1 MDIIKNIRT
10 YSLIEWLV
18 FFVIIAH
25 FPPWFMWRNGYSTL
39 CQYAGVV
46 LLLLI
51 FIKRNRLKSASGFT
65 IFLFFLL
72 YFVVIQIFNNIHL
85 SYILICAGYLI
96 AANLRIKECTN
107 VINLITNYVFLSI
120 LIPLPLW
127 LFHQYVMPLPLYE
140 ILDISSIK
148 GANGVFMENYFFF
161 VTFSGTEA
169 MRFYSWYDEPGVLGT
184 LAPFILFANQFNM
197 KDKRIPIIIVG
208 CLFTFSMAFYI
219 LSLIG
224 WLYINRHSLKSIILT
239 LLSIVL
245 ISLLLCYFLQDNL
258 AFQQS
263 VIYRFTNFS
272 ETGVDSRNS
281 FETNMIWN
289 SMKSTGDLI
298 FGLGSGA
305 MNNYGGISSSYKSFI
320 IEFGYVGC
328 FLLLTAYY
336 KLLRYKN
343 LLGIFTLFL
352 FSLSFLQRPQLFTA
366 GWFLLYSCVI
376 GYLSYA
382 NQNITRK

>member
-1 MDIIKNIRT
+1 M
-10 YSLIEWLV
+10 
-18 FFVIIAH
+18 
-25 FPPWFMWRNGYSTL
+25 
-39 CQYAGVV
+39 
-46 LLLLI
+46 
-51 FIKRNRLKSASGFT
+51 
-65 IFLFFLL
+65 

-127 LFHQYVMPLPLYE
+127 LFLQYVMPLPLYE
-140 ILDISSIK
+140 ILDICSIK

-320 IEFGYVGC
+320 IEFVYVGC

-352 FSLSFLQRPQLFTA
+352 FLLSFLQRPQLFTA

-382 NQNITRK
+382 NQNTTRK